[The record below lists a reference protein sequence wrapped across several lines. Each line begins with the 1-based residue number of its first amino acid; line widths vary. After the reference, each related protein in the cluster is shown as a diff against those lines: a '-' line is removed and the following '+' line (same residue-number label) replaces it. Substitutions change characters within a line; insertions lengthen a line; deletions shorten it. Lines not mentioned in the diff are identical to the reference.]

1 MDCLLRFIGII
12 GCVVVV
18 LLDVWVVGVRGN
30 FVNVVVWVSC
40 FIKKVLK
47 LVFLV
52 WREFSWMNE
61 NFMVVVD
68 RVVGVVVELKVKG
81 MDVVIWCD
89 GVLFVIVLVS
99 VLVFSLKVFVFIV
112 GCMKVVLFKFNFS
125 TFILNRKRKKLI

>member
-1 MDCLLRFIGII
+1 
-12 GCVVVV
+12 
-18 LLDVWVVGVRGN
+18 
-30 FVNVVVWVSC
+30 
-40 FIKKVLK
+40 
-47 LVFLV
+47 
-52 WREFSWMNE
+52 MNE

-125 TFILNRKRKKLI
+125 MFILNRKRKKLI